1 MNGCH
6 VSSCLPVDGPITGGA
21 FKRQSTV
28 SSLRIPWFDLVPL
41 CQSVHDSEKGCC
53 NKQFLCELGFCCH

>member
-6 VSSCLPVDGPITGGA
+6 VSSCLPVDGPITWGA

-28 SSLRIPWFDLVPL
+28 SSLRIPWFDLVSM

-53 NKQFLCELGFCCH
+53 NKQFSYEN

>member
-21 FKRQSTV
+21 SKWGSFKAAVYGIITPNPLVRSGFPV
-28 SSLRIPWFDLVPL
+28 SV
-41 CQSVHDSEKGCC
+41 CA
-53 NKQFLCELGFCCH
+53 

>member
-21 FKRQSTV
+21 SKWGGGGGV
-28 SSLRIPWFDLVPL
+28 
-41 CQSVHDSEKGCC
+41 
-53 NKQFLCELGFCCH
+53 

>member
-6 VSSCLPVDGPITGGA
+6 VSSCLPVDGPITGGASKSGGGGA

-28 SSLRIPWFDLVPL
+28 SSLRIPWFDLVSL
-41 CQSVHDSEKGCC
+41 CQSVHEKGCC
-53 NKQFLCELGFCCH
+53 NKQFF